1 MIIQNH
7 NLQASPMFRG
17 AAACAVARGGAL
29 NQQDPWTW
37 LAGTV
42 DAALMLFYAHLRRNA
57 RRLSRLAFAMLPLA
71 VLLVGSCKT
80 YGSDNIYGNTDA
92 PAMFRLALFP
102 DSRHALGDDYRPA
115 RGYVASA
122 RKYIAGEPA
131 ALTRLTEREIGYL
144 FGKPSLERRDADA
157 RIWQYRTEGCVVDVY
172 FYKND
177 TQKSGYDVSYV
188 DFRSGEQLKV
198 GGPIAENPAAPK
210 SQSRC
215 LRTLVGHGAAPARA

>member
-1 MIIQNH
+1 M
-7 NLQASPMFRG
+7 
-17 AAACAVARGGAL
+17 ACALPQGL
-29 NQQDPWTW
+29 SQDPWTW

-42 DAALMLFYAHLRRNA
+42 DSALMLLYAHLRRNA
-57 RRLSRLAFAMLPLA
+57 RRLSRLGLALLPLA

-80 YGSDNIYGNTDA
+80 YESDTAYGGTQA
-92 PAMFRLALFP
+92 PALFRLALFP
-102 DSRHALGDDYRPA
+102 DSRHAVSDDYQPA
-115 RGYVASA
+115 RGYIA
-122 RKYIAGEPA
+122 RAQKYIAGEPA
-131 ALTRLTEREIGYL
+131 ALTKLTEREIGYL

-177 TQKSGYDVSYV
+177 AQKSGYDVSYV

-198 GGPIAENPAAPK
+198 GGPIAEKPAT
-210 SQSRC
+210 SNHQSRC